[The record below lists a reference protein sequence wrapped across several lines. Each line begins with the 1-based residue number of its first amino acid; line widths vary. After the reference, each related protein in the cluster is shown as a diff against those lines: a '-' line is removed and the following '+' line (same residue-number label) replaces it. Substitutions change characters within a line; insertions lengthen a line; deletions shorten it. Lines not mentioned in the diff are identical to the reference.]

1 MRIKLF
7 SQVMHQS
14 VKLAEKFP
22 TFIPVVQ
29 MGTGVIVKLAY
40 SSYQKYG
47 VSVWDKFWIPAFYQY
62 GQIRADY
69 IRQKLDIDVNS
80 AASIGRYHD
89 YEDPIFGVEGHWE
102 TDEAGN
108 AVRVET
114 KCVVCDQ
121 LDKVTRGAGCPD
133 FCRHIV
139 KAMEEGTGKAMNDTY
154 VVEIGSLLSNGDK
167 TCRFTHKL
175 VD

>member
-121 LDKVTRGAGCPD
+121 LDKVTRGLVALTFVVISLKRWRKGQ
-133 FCRHIV
+133 
-139 KAMEEGTGKAMNDTY
+139 GKQ
-154 VVEIGSLLSNGDK
+154 
-167 TCRFTHKL
+167 
-175 VD
+175 